1 MQNVLV
7 NDISEYL
14 SKIQRSLEKPEEPK
28 KENEEK
34 KLMQAE
40 DPYDDEMDIYGDLD
54 DYGDDGDFGAFDEF
68 GEVNMYGIDLNDENF
83 GGDQSNNSPKAEEL
97 ALIGVLFKNT
107 KSEQI

>member
-14 SKIQRSLEKPEEPK
+14 SKIQRSLQKPEESK
-28 KENEEK
+28 KEDTEK

-54 DYGDDGDFGAFDEF
+54 DYGDDGDFGGFGEF

-83 GGDQSNNSPKAEEL
+83 GGDQSNNTPQKEEL
-97 ALIGVLFKNT
+97 ALIGVIFQNT
-107 KSEQI
+107 KNEQI